1 MGDVFIAGVGM
12 TRFGCGNAT
21 IADLVHAAVRDALA
35 DADLPPS
42 DVGALLIGYTGA
54 GVATVA
60 DALLVRLG
68 LRHSGLRA
76 GARARIEHASLSGAR
91 ALHLAWRAIEVGVDD
106 VVVCV
111 GAERAYPYT
120 GSGDGLPPLLRGRI
134 EVAREYITMS
144 GATGEQLARTVVKN
158 RRHGARNPHAMAD
171 EVLVGTVLESDVVDW
186 PLTRLMV
193 AVRGEGAAA
202 VVLASPRA
210 RRRISGS
217 RPRIRASVLG
227 MASEPNGDLADVA
240 GLAYRTAGIG
250 PEDVDCAELND
261 VTAAAELAAYEALQ
275 FIAAGHGPELIDAG
289 YTSLGGVL
297 PVNTSGGLLS
307 LGELDGAS
315 GIAQVCELTYQLR
328 NRAGSRQVPRAL
340 VGLAQSSGPAED
352 GSRVVG
358 LTVLSAT

>member
-1 MGDVFIAGVGM
+1 MGDVFIAGVGT
-12 TRFGCGNAT
+12 TRFGPGNAS
-21 IADLVHAAVRDALA
+21 IADLVHEAVGDALA
-35 DADLPPS
+35 DADLQTS
-42 DVGALLIGYTGA
+42 DVGAVFIGYTGA
-54 GVATVA
+54 GLAGGE
-60 DALLVRLG
+60 ALFVRLG
-68 LRHSGLRA
+68 LRRSGLRA
-76 GARARIEHASLSGAR
+76 APRALIEHVSASGAR
-91 ALHLAWRAIEVGVDD
+91 ALHLAWRAIEMGVDD

-111 GAERAYPYT
+111 GAERVYPGT
-120 GSGDGLPPLLRGRI
+120 GSGDGFAALLRRRA
-134 EVAREYITMS
+134 ELAREYMTMS
-144 GATGEQLARTVVKN
+144 GATVEQLARTAVKN
-158 RRHGARNPHAMAD
+158 HRHGARNPHAPAA
-171 EVLVGTVLESDVVDW
+171 EVLVGTVLESDVVAW

-210 RRRISGS
+210 RRRIAGS

-227 MASEPNGDLADVA
+227 MAAEHNGDPAEVA

-297 PVNTSGGLLS
+297 PVNTSGGMLS

-315 GIAQVCELTYQLR
+315 GIVQVCELTDQLR
-328 NRAGSRQVPRAL
+328 NRAGSRQVPRAR
-340 VGLAQSSGPAED
+340 VALAQSSGPAED

-358 LTVLSAT
+358 LTLLTAA